1 MLQAAISVVQAS
13 QPAEQRP
20 ERIVSLHLCADQ
32 YLLSLADPEQIV
44 ALGPYA
50 HNADISFQAERA
62 RHWPSLEATA
72 EEVLALKPDLVLA
85 AAFTNPSTLE
95 ALRRLGHRVMRLQHV
110 QTIKDQRRQIMEVA
124 AAIGHPERG
133 SVLAEEIS
141 RAFDT
146 LGRESRA
153 AGNRVLYYHRRGYVS
168 GPDNLAGEL
177 LSQAG
182 FVNAA
187 SDIGIDDTGQA
198 SLETVIVARPDY
210 LVLTHRHSR
219 ALDQGSSLVNHPALR
234 RLLGEDRRIYLPMP
248 LVVCPGAPF
257 LEAIRVLRSE
267 LVRLNL
273 AASDVPRH

>member
-1 MLQAAISVVQAS
+1 MDDFRRSHRTLRRRFPGRRISGVGAATHVCVALAVMLQAAISVVQAS

-110 QTIKDQRRQIMEVA
+110 QTIKDQRRQIMEDA
-124 AAIGHPERG
+124 AAIGHPE
-133 SVLAEEIS
+133 
-141 RAFDT
+141 
-146 LGRESRA
+146 
-153 AGNRVLYYHRRGYVS
+153 
-168 GPDNLAGEL
+168 
-177 LSQAG
+177 
-182 FVNAA
+182 
-187 SDIGIDDTGQA
+187 
-198 SLETVIVARPDY
+198 
-210 LVLTHRHSR
+210 
-219 ALDQGSSLVNHPALR
+219 
-234 RLLGEDRRIYLPMP
+234 DRK
-248 LVVCPGAPF
+248 
-257 LEAIRVLRSE
+257 ST
-267 LVRLNL
+267 RLNTSHVKISS
-273 AASDVPRH
+273 AV